1 MKQDEDVRNTKLN
14 DIADRRAAALNA
26 KAALLQSYRA
36 SMEAAEPT
44 RVARQQEKLELAAA
58 REKRREDREQLKAQA
73 RAQQEE
79 QARVAAE
86 AAAAEEAA
94 AVAAEAGD
102 QTIGHGDV
110 ACGKVG
116 RRLTACEGERERPV
130 SGTESIDSLRRRDR
144 HHRRRRVY

>member
-79 QARVAAE
+79 QAKVAAE

-94 AVAAEAGD
+94 AVAAEAED
-102 QTIGHGDV
+102 KARHNT
-110 ACGKVG
+110 
-116 RRLTACEGERERPV
+116 
-130 SGTESIDSLRRRDR
+130 DSLIARVVRDDAARKAERDR
-144 HHRRRRVY
+144 RYATRKARQR